1 VEQVVL
7 VIKVVLLLVVL
18 VVVDHHNLMERHPQ
32 EQQIKVILV
41 VVSLVV
47 ELLLVCNHLVVVEQ
61 AVLDKLELQVPVLL
75 IHLQQDMVEQ
85 VFAQGLQVPFI
96 QLDTQVL
103 EEEQMD
109 G

>member
-1 VEQVVL
+1 MEVL
-7 VIKVVLLLVVL
+7 LLLVVL
-18 VVVDHHNLMERHPQ
+18 VVVDHHNLLEHHPQ

-47 ELLLVCNHLVVVEQ
+47 ELLLVCNHLVVVAQ
-61 AVLDKLELQVPVLL
+61 AVLEELELQVPVPL